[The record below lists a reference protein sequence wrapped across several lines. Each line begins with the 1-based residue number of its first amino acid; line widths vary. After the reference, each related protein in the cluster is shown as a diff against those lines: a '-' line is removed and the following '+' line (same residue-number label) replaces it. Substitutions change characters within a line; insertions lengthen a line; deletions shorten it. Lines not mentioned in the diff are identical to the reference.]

1 MTADAEAEGKVARRR
16 GRLSRRRA
24 EPRRLRKQ
32 SELSDNRVS
41 TARRA
46 CPASRSYRPGNT
58 ARAGRHQYRGILAE
72 QPTCAGAA
80 PSRPRT
86 SDFRRSARHDAV
98 EIRDQRL
105 PKPTTAPEARAG
117 TSERRGRGVYGSCG
131 TSSRR
136 PPRRRRGGGF
146 CLVGELR
153 RPPRRRRR
161 RFFCTWQSRAGSVGY
176 E

>member
-46 CPASRSYRPGNT
+46 CPASRSYRPGNA
-58 ARAGRHQYRGILAE
+58 ARAGHHRYLGFLAE
-72 QPTCAGAA
+72 QPTSAGAA

-86 SDFRRSARHDAV
+86 SDFRRSARPDTV
-98 EIRDQRL
+98 DFCNQRL
-105 PKPTTAPEARAG
+105 PKPVAAPEARAG
-117 TSERRGRGVYGSCG
+117 TS
-131 TSSRR
+131 
-136 PPRRRRGGGF
+136 
-146 CLVGELR
+146 
-153 RPPRRRRR
+153 
-161 RFFCTWQSRAGSVGY
+161 
-176 E
+176 